1 MAKSVDNAGIL
12 IFYVPEFISDNQCV
26 WYSENIHLFSKYSML
41 GAYVIRNSENGYT
54 NMVDACTILRK
65 LDKDVYLVPGNRG
78 NIKITTPEDVYVFK
92 AFLQYKENEQT
103 FGLGL
108 TNKIGTQY
116 DTVKSSNKYN
126 V

>member
-1 MAKSVDNAGIL
+1 MILLEVYHRNKIKSIYLKDI
-12 IFYVPEFISDNQCV
+12 ISAH
-26 WYSENIHLFSKYSML
+26 EE
-41 GAYVIRNSENGYT
+41 IRNSENGYT

-126 V
+126 S